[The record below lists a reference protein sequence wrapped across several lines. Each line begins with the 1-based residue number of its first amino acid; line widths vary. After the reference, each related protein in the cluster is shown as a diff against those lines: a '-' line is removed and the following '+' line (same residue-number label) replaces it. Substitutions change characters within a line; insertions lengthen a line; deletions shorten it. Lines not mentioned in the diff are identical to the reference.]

1 MRIEIAD
8 DSFAHG
14 TCSICPSFS
23 GAARMLG
30 ASPGTIVVIYFV
42 DFSDKMLSCQTQIQI
57 FVTLKLNKFAKKCR
71 VENEMVY
78 ISCSRFVML
87 INFRRNNL

>member
-14 TCSICPSFS
+14 TCSICASFS

-42 DFSDKMLSCQTQIQI
+42 DFSDKMYVELSDSDTDIRD
-57 FVTLKLNKFAKKCR
+57 FETK
-71 VENEMVY
+71 
-78 ISCSRFVML
+78 
-87 INFRRNNL
+87 